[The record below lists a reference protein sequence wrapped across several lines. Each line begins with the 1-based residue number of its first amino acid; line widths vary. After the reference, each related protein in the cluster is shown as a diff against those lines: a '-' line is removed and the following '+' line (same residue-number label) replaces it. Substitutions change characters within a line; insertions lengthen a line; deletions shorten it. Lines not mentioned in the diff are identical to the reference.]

1 MESNI
6 ANSPEN
12 TTIDNVQTKHMMRT
26 GKILLQIESLRKTET
41 GFYCEFSDLTGHIY
55 GTISKY
61 ALDKGL
67 TCSEIIKKYQRVIEV
82 STVLFAN
89 NVPLL
94 YVQQSG
100 RFYLIITLDNIIRI
114 ISKFDVNG

>member
-1 MESNI
+1 
-6 ANSPEN
+6 
-12 TTIDNVQTKHMMRT
+12 MMRT

-55 GTISKY
+55 GTLSN
-61 ALDKGL
+61 D
-67 TCSEIIKKYQRVIEV
+67 IIKKYQRVIEV
-82 STVLFAN
+82 STVLFAS

-94 YVQQSG
+94 FVQQSG

-114 ISKFDVNG
+114 VSKFDVNG

>member
-1 MESNI
+1 MESII

-61 ALDKGL
+61 ALDTGL

>member
-1 MESNI
+1 MI
-6 ANSPEN
+6 
-12 TTIDNVQTKHMMRT
+12 RT

-55 GTISKY
+55 GTLSKF
-61 ALDKGL
+61 AIDGRVRA
-67 TCSEIIKKYQRVIEV
+67 SDIIKKYQRVIEV

-114 ISKFDVNG
+114 VSKFDVNG

>member
-1 MESNI
+1 
-6 ANSPEN
+6 
-12 TTIDNVQTKHMMRT
+12 MMRT

-55 GTISKY
+55 GTLSKFVI
-61 ALDKGL
+61 DECVRG
-67 TCSEIIKKYQRVIEV
+67 SDIIKKYQRVIEV
-82 STVLFAN
+82 STVLFAS

-114 ISKFDVNG
+114 VSKFDVNG